1 MWNKSNLFLLGGMLA
16 LSAFTS
22 SCKKEDEISNEFP
35 DPIVPATY
43 AQIMLVNENSTMVI
57 DPAQEERV
65 SVYSGSKLLGSL
77 LPTFN
82 YFSPY
87 ISIAE
92 GSQTL
97 TAYTYSN
104 GGADSTAVTSASVNV
119 ELGKAYS
126 LFLAPDQDPA
136 IRSTSLLLEDNL
148 SAPAPGN
155 AHVRFVHLCPDAP
168 AVDFSLLKKVVSK
181 GVNGTLDNV
190 PANKNK
196 AGIVFSLTDSVFLH
210 SVALVS
216 QGATTATISLHS
228 NDPGFAQ
235 IKTSAGN
242 TLISGISNE
251 VVLDWMI
258 PPGTYRLVAESL
270 NGNLATRETGQNYP
284 EPFSSF
290 GFGQIEGSIDSLDAT
305 INSAPNSAYNYFYN
319 FNWFADDA
327 ADLIPNVAFKSGSS
341 FTPVANNTFVLSLE
355 VAGSNT
361 PVLYLKDFKL
371 QDGKIY
377 SVLAKGFLA
386 PAAGEPGLNLK
397 VITNK

>member
-1 MWNKSNLFLLGGMLA
+1 MWNKSNLFLLGGLLT
-16 LSAFTS
+16 LSALTS

-57 DPAQEERV
+57 DPAEQERV
-65 SVYSGSKLLGSL
+65 SIYSGSKLLGAL
-77 LPTFN
+77 LPSYN

-92 GSQTL
+92 GNQTL
-97 TAYTYSN
+97 TAYTYTN
-104 GGADSTAVTSASVNV
+104 GGADSSAVTSSSVNV

-181 GVNGTLDNV
+181 GVSSSLDNV
-190 PANKNK
+190 PANKNR

-210 SVALVS
+210 SVALIS
-216 QGATTATISLHS
+216 QGATSATISLHS

-235 IKTSAGN
+235 INSSVGN
-242 TLISGISNE
+242 TLVSGESNE
-251 VVLDWMI
+251 VTLNWMI

-270 NGNLATRETGQNYP
+270 NGNLAIRETGQNYP
-284 EPFSSF
+284 ESFSSF
-290 GFGQIEGSIDSLDAT
+290 GFGQIEGSIDSLDAA
-305 INSAPNSAYNYFYN
+305 INTAPNSAYNYFYN
-319 FNWFADDA
+319 FNWFVDDA
-327 ADLIPNVAFKSGSS
+327 ADFIPNVSFKSGSS
-341 FTPVANNTFVLSLE
+341 FTPIANSTFVLALE

-361 PVLYLKDFKL
+361 PILFLKDFKL

-377 SVLAKGFLA
+377 SVMAKGFLS
-386 PAAGEPGLNLK
+386 PAAGEPGVELK